1 MITNAINSIFI
12 PDEDKTVDTT
22 TFLDKP
28 EEELFEI
35 RRKLRP
41 KVKEL
46 TLLCPTCFQP
56 LILAGKKD
64 GSFYFRHVKDSDDCP
79 IKTTCNLTYEQILAI
94 KYNGQK
100 EGLRHRK
107 NKLLLADFLN
117 KDAAFED
124 IQVEKTFREENQ
136 TGVAKSWRR
145 PDVSATYILAN
156 QKVAFELQVS
166 TTFIDVIIDRE
177 RFYKDNN
184 AFIAWIFLNFEAKT
198 FTELDIA
205 YANRGNA
212 LVFDNDSIEAS
223 KQANELIVK
232 CYYKKPEIIENNDSV
247 YINDCWEHAMVPVR
261 ELQFDHT
268 EGKLYLVDS
277 KQLRRDAES
286 LVIKRREEIRKQK
299 EAEAEA
305 LRQQRLKEKQRKEQA
320 RASLSYQIKENLPNH
335 SRQYTPSE
343 RRQRLKTT
351 LSNRI
356 FDTLEKSQSLD
367 SLRCP
372 KCNNKDHFY
381 HNACFVYCEVC
392 RCEVKY

>member
-1 MITNAINSIFI
+1 MITNAISSIFI
-12 PDEDKTVDTT
+12 PDEDKTVDTAT
-22 TFLDKP
+22 YLDKP

-56 LILAGKKD
+56 LILAGKK
-64 GSFYFRHVKDSDDCP
+64 GGGFYFRHVKDSDDCP
-79 IKTTCNLTYEQILAI
+79 IKTTCNLTHEQILAI
-94 KYNGQK
+94 QYNGQK
-100 EGLRHRK
+100 EGRLHRV
-107 NKLLLADFLN
+107 NKHLLADFLN
-117 KDAAFED
+117 KDVAFEG

-145 PDVSATYILAN
+145 PDVSATYIKEN

-177 RFYKDNN
+177 RFYKENN
-184 AFIAWIFLNFEAKT
+184 SYIAWIFLKFEAKK

-232 CYYKKPEIIENNDSV
+232 CYYKKPEVIEDNDSV
-247 YINDCWEHAMVPVR
+247 YINDCWEHTMVPVR
-261 ELQFDHT
+261 ELQFDNT
-268 EGKLYLVDS
+268 EGKLYFVDS
-277 KQLRRDAES
+277 KQLRKDAQS

-299 EAEAEA
+299 EAEEEA
-305 LRQQRLKEKQRKEQA
+305 LRQQRLMEKQRREQA
-320 RASLSYQIKENLPNH
+320 RANFSFQVKENPPIR
-335 SRQYTPSE
+335 SQSYSPSE
-343 RRQRLKTT
+343 RRQHLKAT
-351 LSNRI
+351 LSDRI
-356 FDTLEKSQSLD
+356 FNTLEKSQSLD
-367 SLRCP
+367 SLCCP
-372 KCNNKDHFY
+372 KCNNKDSFY
-381 HNACFVYCEVC
+381 HKACFVYCGLC
-392 RCEVKY
+392 RSEIKY